1 MTTPPNLTVMS
12 SLQPK
17 HSLCIL
23 HLEDSIPDRELV
35 QELFRAEGLACDF
48 QSVDTRPAFEAALAQ
63 GKFDVILSDY

>member
-35 QELFRAEGLACDF
+35 QELFRA
-48 QSVDTRPAFEAALAQ
+48 
-63 GKFDVILSDY
+63 